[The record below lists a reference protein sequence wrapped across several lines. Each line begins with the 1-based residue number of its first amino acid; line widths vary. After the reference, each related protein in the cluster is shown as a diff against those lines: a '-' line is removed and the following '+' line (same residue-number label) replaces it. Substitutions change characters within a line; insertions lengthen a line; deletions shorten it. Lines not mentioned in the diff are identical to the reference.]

1 MAQDV
6 TLLAL
11 CHCVCGVPLTLPVLF
26 LAHSKRD
33 KGYVAALTV
42 FMAEDGTHER
52 DVSGLVHCT
61 HQSPTDEAHTACIV

>member
-1 MAQDV
+1 MAQGV
-6 TLLAL
+6 T
-11 CHCVCGVPLTLPVLF
+11 LTLPVLF

-61 HQSPTDEAHTACIV
+61 HQWTDEARTA